1 MEYDIEHGRTIGN
14 NLVQSIRRGDSI
26 RNSIYLIAFAGR
38 KFPRRY
44 LPLNFQSS
52 ISLTSPRD
60 VAHSAAPSRQ
70 LHLLQTRIYIPLDR
84 WLHFAKRK
92 RRRLAIVWKVIYTRI
107 REWE

>member
-14 NLVQSIRRGDSI
+14 NLVQSIRRDHSI

-52 ISLTSPRD
+52 ISLTSPRN
-60 VAHSAAPSRQ
+60 VAHSAAPSMQ
-70 LHLLQTRIYIPLDR
+70 LHLVQTRIYIPLSR

-92 RRRLAIVWKVIYTRI
+92 RRRLAIAWKVVYTGI
-107 REWE
+107 PEWE